1 MTTRFTIYCHTNRV
15 NGKNYVGQTL
25 YSMEKRWR
33 DHISQSKS
41 GRMDRYSP
49 VFHAAIR
56 KYGPEAFDHRQLE
69 IVFTKA
75 EADLAETYWVKQ
87 LNCRVPFG
95 YNVAAGGQGPG
106 YHHEDTKRLIGQASK
121 LWWQAMTAE
130 ERSARQKAC
139 WSPER
144 LIRAK
149 SIVVSEAHRAKIGEA
164 ARKRLAGMTPEQRTE
179 FFKKNIH
186 IYTPE
191 RLARHAE
198 RFRSKEHR
206 EKVAAIQKDFWSKLS
221 PEERL
226 ARAKHMHAGIS
237 EEKKHERT
245 HKAWAK
251 LTPEK
256 RAERIRNASEANVR
270 AWSPERSKKRSEAQS
285 ARHAAIPPEQR
296 REVVNK
302 AWVTRRAKYGQ
313 SGMKNPAPARS
324 GYVKLT
330 PEELSKRRRKSWAN
344 MTPEAY
350 DERVRKTREGKR
362 LARLAKSGQQLDA
375 ELVPFVQHWHKRGH
389 SIRSIALA
397 FDVSTNEIE
406 RAVA

>member
-1 MTTRFTIYCHTNRV
+1 VTTRFTFYCHTNRV
-15 NGKNYVGQTL
+15 NGKQYVGQTAWT
-25 YSMEKRWR
+25 MEERW
-33 DHISQSKS
+33 KS
-41 GRMDRYSP
+41 HVTSAKLHQGCR
-49 VFHAAIR
+49 VFGAAIR
-56 KYGPEAFDHRQLE
+56 KYGPDAFDHEILE
-69 IVFTKA
+69 VVVCTQQ
-75 EADLAETYWVKQ
+75 EADLIETEWIKRKGS
-87 LNCRVPFG
+87 RVPFG
-95 YNVAAGGQGPG
+95 YNLTAGGGSHG
-106 YHHEDTKRLIGQASK
+106 LLHEDSKRLIGEAS
-121 LWWQAMTAE
+121 
-130 ERSARQKAC
+130 
-139 WSPER
+139 
-144 LIRAK
+144 
-149 SIVVSEAHRAKIGEA
+149 
-164 ARKRLAGMTPEQRTE
+164 RKRLAGMTPEQRTE

-206 EKVAAIQKDFWSKLS
+206 EKVTADQKYFWSKLS

-245 HKAWAK
+245 RKAWAK

-375 ELVPFVQHWHKRGH
+375 ELVPFVRHWHKRGH